1 MASFILGIL
10 GGITAWVA
18 TELLAQP
25 LSKFFALR
33 AAAAEALARYEDRYN
48 SSRDMSLANP
58 DWMTERRLA
67 YEDCGADL
75 AAFTVS
81 NAFVARLLGRFPLK
95 RFRYYARFA
104 GSNFQSL
111 AQTDPGSET
120 SEYFRVRVV
129 AALRL
134 ARWRNNWG
142 QRTRGN
148 APSRG

>member
-1 MASFILGIL
+1 MASFILGFL
-10 GGITAWVA
+10 GGFIAWLA
-18 TELLAQP
+18 TGLLAQP
-25 LSKFFALR
+25 LSRFFALR
-33 AAAAEALARYEDRYN
+33 AAAAEALTRYEDRFN
-48 SSRDMSLANP
+48 SSRDMSLATP

-81 NAFVARLLGRFPLK
+81 NAWVARLLGQFPLK

-104 GSNFQSL
+104 GSNLQSL
-111 AQTDPGSET
+111 AQTDPGTET

-134 ARWRNNWG
+134 ASWRKN
-142 QRTRGN
+142 
-148 APSRG
+148 